1 MNTLSSVK
9 SGCKF
14 YPVSP
19 QVTGYNLKL
28 SFGVTA
34 SPATG
39 TYDDTGKNLMS
50 FVFQAAPKL
59 NVYDSIR
66 GYVLSGGVTAT
77 NIQFQNNYITRI
89 TLTRVAWIKITG
101 TSPDGIKIIN
111 SPSVDL
117 YVSGTSTISASIR
130 GSSVTDPYGNRGLNI
145 WVHTAMTYNGS
156 VLKLFVNGLQVAST
170 VPVLL
175 YVGIDS
181 SVNIMA
187 TRNSSYLPGHID
199 NVLCYPFVLS
209 PIQIKGLYDYET
221 LNPML

>member
-1 MNTLSSVK
+1 MNTLSCVK

-19 QVTGYNLKL
+19 QVSGYNLKF

-34 SPATG
+34 SPSTG
-39 TYDDTGKNLMS
+39 AYDDSGKTNIS
-50 FVFQAAPKL
+50 FVFQSPPKL

-77 NIQFQNNYITRI
+77 NIQFQNNYVTPT

-101 TSPDGIKIIN
+101 TSPDGIKIIY

-130 GSSVTDPYGNRGLNI
+130 GLSITDPYGNRGLNI

-156 VLKLFVNGLQVAST
+156 VLKLFVNGLLVAST
-170 VPVLL
+170 VPTLQ
-175 YVGIDS
+175 YVGIDTS
-181 SVNIMA
+181 INIMG
-187 TRNSSYLPGHID
+187 TRTASYLPGHID

-209 PIQIKGLYDYET
+209 PIQIKGLYDYEA